1 MQINLEPIH
10 IVCVLDE
17 SGSMSGSQAQVISSF
32 NGIISKYR
40 EQGGD
45 AFVSLY
51 KFGGAGVN
59 SIFSKRH
66 INEVVDLTGVDYIP
80 AGGTP
85 LNDAI
90 GKAVEDHRGLKRVF
104 FVVDT
109 DGYENTSRE
118 YTQDNVKALVEE
130 QKAVGWDFT
139 FVGADLTQQQ
149 TMELSGAR
157 GFAAAGTM
165 MFAKS
170 ASGYANRTDALN
182 MKLAS
187 YVTTTSLASDDVT
200 PIGG

>member
-157 GFAAAGTM
+157 GFAAADTM